1 MVRAGL
7 ILLLVV
13 TVFLGLVVG
22 MSLPLIPSGTWAE
35 TGGTMGAA
43 RRGAAS
49 VLLGDG
55 TVLVLGGVG
64 SDGSVLASAE
74 LLTSGGVFVP
84 SPAMTTPR
92 TGHTATVLGD
102 GRVLV
107 AGGWTIDQTTTS
119 STEIYDPIART
130 WSEAG
135 ALPESRST
143 TDTS

>member
-84 SPAMTTPR
+84 SPE
-92 TGHTATVLGD
+92 V
-102 GRVLV
+102 GRSTRRRHR
-107 AGGWTIDQTTTS
+107 AQRSTIRS
-119 STEIYDPIART
+119 HARGRRREHSPNHVRDT
-130 WSEAG
+130 
-135 ALPESRST
+135 RHRCST